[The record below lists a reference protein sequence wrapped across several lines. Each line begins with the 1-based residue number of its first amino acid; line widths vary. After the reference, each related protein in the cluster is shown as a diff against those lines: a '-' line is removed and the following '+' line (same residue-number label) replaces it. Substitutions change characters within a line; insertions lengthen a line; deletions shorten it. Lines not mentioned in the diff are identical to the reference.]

1 MNRLVRAGPTA
12 LLLVAIMLAG
22 SLALWIGIPL
32 AWLWIGSQIEAATNS
47 VGAAFAAALAGVIAS
62 IALMIPVLSWLS
74 ERHRAARLARG
85 REDTGHLA
93 LEVVLVTSAGVAVVL
108 FGIWFLLFSGAS
120 PVPLGMH
127 I

>member
-47 VGAAFAAALAGVIAS
+47 VGAAFAAALAGVIVS